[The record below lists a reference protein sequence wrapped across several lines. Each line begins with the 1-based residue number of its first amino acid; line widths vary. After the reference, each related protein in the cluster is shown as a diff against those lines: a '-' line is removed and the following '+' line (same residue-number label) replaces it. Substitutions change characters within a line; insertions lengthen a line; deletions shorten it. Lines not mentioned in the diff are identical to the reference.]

1 MVPVLVAPREQSVV
15 SADRV
20 TFIWKPLKQA
30 SAYRIEIARTSDF
43 EEVLYVSKPLQRT
56 EFTLRDE
63 LPADEETYYWRVLVE
78 TADGTVHGADN
89 IESFVSASDEN
100 AASDIAQ
107 PDQDEAIGPLG
118 RMLHGAAAEVAA
130 EVTHAPKWI
139 EEEAE
144 LGVEHEGV
152 EAGQILGVVV
162 ATAVVLMVAIFV
174 LFQYVDITAETARV
188 EATGRSGYP
197 ELRESRLHAVERLTQ
212 YGAVEGEAERYR
224 IPIDRA
230 MELMADEQRQAASP
244 SSSEP
249 DLGAGNP

>member
-15 SADRV
+15 PASRV

-30 SAYRIEIARTSDF
+30 SAYRIEIARTTEF
-43 EEVLYVSKPLQRT
+43 EDVLYTSKPLQRT
-56 EFTLRDE
+56 EFTLRNE

-78 TADGTVHGADN
+78 DADGTVHGADN
-89 IESFVSASDEN
+89 IESFVSASDEK
-100 AASDIAQ
+100 AASGVSQ
-107 PDQDEAIGPLG
+107 PDQDEEIGPLG
-118 RMLHGAAAEVAA
+118 RMMHGAAAEVAA
-130 EVTHAPKWI
+130 EMTHARKWI
-139 EEEAE
+139 EEEVE

-162 ATAVVLMVAIFV
+162 ATAVVLAVAIFV
-174 LFQYVDITAETARV
+174 LFQYMDITAEAARV

-230 MELMADEQRQAASP
+230 MELMADEQRQDALT
-244 SSSEP
+244 SSEL
-249 DLGAGNP
+249 DLGAGDP